1 MVRFGPLRILLAG
14 LLAATA
20 VIDGAT
26 TAVGDTRRAQMPVRG
41 IVRPLHQA
49 AISTDLPVRVAKIH
63 FREAQSFRK
72 GATLI
77 TFDCERLVA
86 EHAALAAV
94 HREQQLVLESNT
106 YLDKRGAVGKVDVE
120 ISRTRVQKTEAD
132 AKALAARLKQCT
144 IIAPYDGRMTE
155 LRINE
160 HEIPAG
166 GQPFMSIVDETAFE
180 IDLIMPSSWLRT
192 LAPGALLDFTI
203 DETGRGYQARVARI
217 GAAVDPV
224 SQTVKVIAEF
234 TKLDE
239 RVLAGMTGTAKFI
252 EAAVPK

>member
-1 MVRFGPLRILLAG
+1 MNDFAPIKLLLAG
-14 LLAATA
+14 VLAAALIVQGTSTA
-20 VIDGAT
+20 T
-26 TAVGDTRRAQMPVRG
+26 GDTRSAQMPVRG
-41 IVRPLHQA
+41 IVRPINQA

-72 GATLI
+72 GAVLI
-77 TFDCERLVA
+77 TFDCERLAA

-94 HREQQLVLESNT
+94 HREQQLVLESNA

-132 AKALAARLKQCT
+132 AMALAARLKQCR

-160 HEIPAG
+160 HEIPAI

-192 LAPGALLDFTI
+192 LTPGALIDFTI
-203 DETGRGYQARVARI
+203 DETGRSYQARVTRI

-224 SQTVKVIAEF
+224 SQTVKVIADF
-234 TKLDE
+234 AKLDD
-239 RVLAGMTGTAKFI
+239 RVLAGMTGTARFL
-252 EAAVPK
+252 ESAAQR